1 MSSALLRRRLASSL
15 ASPLQR
21 ARRRGRGARRGARRR
36 RPGARHRPRAR
47 RRRRGRGRRDAGA
60 AERGG
65 RRRAAGGGG
74 ARGGGG
80 AAVGVVGR
88 RLDRRRA
95 RRSFMGLKA
104 PESLAARVGAL
115 VGVSSCKG
123 GVGKSTVAVN
133 LAYALAA
140 RGGRVGLL
148 DADIHGP
155 SLPSLVALPDGT
167 LPLVQD
173 GASKLI
179 KPAQVRAAAAA
190 LCPAARSLT
199 PASRALRARRWRRP
213 LMSYGHIA
221 KGAAAGAAPAAV
233 MRGPMVGRVASQ
245 ARARPCTTT
254 RAACDSPDAPSLR
267 TDALGD
273 GVGRA
278 RLLVS
283 RPAARN
289 RRRPAHALPEL
300 RADGGGRRDDAAA
313 LVARRRA
320 QGHRDVPV
328 RAPTHAPSHATHAPR
343 TAAQSGPARAS
354 RSSACRWCRW

>member
-21 ARRRGRGARRGARRR
+21 ARLEDEALGAV
-36 RPGARHRPRAR
+36 RAAVDPALATVR
-47 RRRRGRGRRDAGA
+47 ALAVDAAGA
-60 AERGG
+60 VAATLELRSAAVDGAPLAAAA
-65 RRRAAGGGG
+65 RAA
-74 ARGGGG
+74 ASALPWASS
-80 AAVGVVGR
+80 AAVSTAA
-88 RLDRRRA
+88 A
-95 RRSFMGLKA
+95 RPRSFMGLKA
-104 PESLAARVGAL
+104 PESLARVGAL

-190 LCPAARSLT
+190 LCLPPAL
-199 PASRALRARRWRRP
+199 SRPHPALRARAQVGGVR

-245 ARARPCTTT
+245 ARARRCTTT
-254 RAACDSPDAPSLR
+254 RAACRLTAGSLAAFR
-267 TDALGD
+267 C
-273 GVGRA
+273 
-278 RLLVS
+278 S
-283 RPAARN
+283 R
-289 RRRPAHALPEL
+289 
-300 RADGGGRRDDAAA
+300 GRR
-313 LVARRRA
+313 
-320 QGHRDVPV
+320 G
-328 RAPTHAPSHATHAPR
+328 
-343 TAAQSGPARAS
+343 AS
-354 RSSACRWCRW
+354 SITC

>member
-1 MSSALLRRRLASSL
+1 MRVLRRRLASSRISRCS
-15 ASPLQR
+15 AR
-21 ARRRGRGARRGARRR
+21 AARGRGARHGARRR

-88 RLDRRRA
+88 RLDRAA
-95 RRSFMGLKA
+95 RPRSFMGLKA
-104 PESLAARVGAL
+104 PESLPRASARRRPARARAASASRRSRSTWRTRSRRAAASPHRRRRPRPVTVARRAARRHAALGAGRRL
-115 VGVSSCKG
+115 Q
-123 GVGKSTVAVN
+123 ADQ
-133 LAYALAA
+133 A
-140 RGGRVGLL
+140 R
-148 DADIHGP
+148 A
-155 SLPSLVALPDGT
+155 
-167 LPLVQD
+167 
-173 GASKLI
+173 GAR
-179 KPAQVRAAAAA
+179 PAAAAA
-190 LCPAARSLT
+190 CVLPPALSRPHPALCAR
-199 PASRALRARRWRRP
+199 AQVGGVR

-245 ARARPCTTT
+245 ARARPVPPPVPP
-254 RAACDSPDAPSLR
+254 ADSPDAPSLR

-273 GVGRA
+273 GGRA

-289 RRRPAHALPEL
+289 RRRPAHLLPEL
-300 RADGGGRRDDAAA
+300 
-313 LVARRRA
+313 
-320 QGHRDVPV
+320 
-328 RAPTHAPSHATHAPR
+328 
-343 TAAQSGPARAS
+343 SG
-354 RSSACRWCRW
+354 

>member
-15 ASPLQR
+15 ASPLR
-21 ARRRGRGARRGARRR
+21 ARGSRTRRSACAPPSTRR
-36 RPGARHRPRAR
+36 RHRPRAR
-47 RRRRGRGRRDAGA
+47 RRAAGA
-60 AERGG
+60 VAATLELRSGG

-74 ARGGGG
+74 ARGGRPAGASSAAVSTAAARPRSGG
-80 AAVGVVGR
+80 AQG
-88 RLDRRRA
+88 
-95 RRSFMGLKA
+95 
-104 PESLAARVGAL
+104 ARVASRASARCRR
-115 VGVSSCKG
+115 SSCKG

-190 LCPAARSLT
+190 LCLPPALSRPHPALCAR
-199 PASRALRARRWRRP
+199 AQVGGVR

-254 RAACDSPDAPSLR
+254 RAAC
-267 TDALGD
+267 
-273 GVGRA
+273 
-278 RLLVS
+278 RLTGCSVAAYRCS
-283 RPAARN
+283 R
-289 RRRPAHALPEL
+289 
-300 RADGGGRRDDAAA
+300 GRR
-313 LVARRRA
+313 
-320 QGHRDVPV
+320 G
-328 RAPTHAPSHATHAPR
+328 
-343 TAAQSGPARAS
+343 AS
-354 RSSACRWCRW
+354 STTC

>member
-1 MSSALLRRRLASSL
+1 MEAEAPVAPVAAAARAAAAALPWASSAAVST
-15 ASPLQR
+15 AA
-21 ARRRGRGARRGARRR
+21 AR
-36 RPGARHRPRAR
+36 P
-47 RRRRGRGRRDAGA
+47 
-60 AERGG
+60 
-65 RRRAAGGGG
+65 
-74 ARGGGG
+74 
-80 AAVGVVGR
+80 
-88 RLDRRRA
+88 
-95 RRSFMGLKA
+95 RSFMGLKA
-104 PESLAARVGAL
+104 PESLARVGAL

-190 LCPAARSLT
+190 LCLPPALSRPYPALCAR
-199 PASRALRARRWRRP
+199 AQVGGVR

-254 RAACDSPDAPSLR
+254 RAACRLTGCSLAAYR
-267 TDALGD
+267 CSR
-273 GVGRA
+273 GRRGA
-278 RLLVS
+278 NLTTCS
-283 RPAARN
+283 STCRPA
-289 RRRPAHALPEL
+289 PATSSS
-300 RADGGGRRDDAAA
+300 RF
-313 LVARRRA
+313 
-320 QGHRDVPV
+320 
-328 RAPTHAPSHATHAPR
+328 
-343 TAAQSGPARAS
+343 ARAS
-354 RSSACRWCRW
+354 G

>member
-21 ARRRGRGARRGARRR
+21 ARLEDEALGAV
-36 RPGARHRPRAR
+36 RAAVDPALATVR
-47 RRRRGRGRRDAGA
+47 ALAVDAAGA
-60 AERGG
+60 VAATLELRSAAVDGAPLAAAA
-65 RRRAAGGGG
+65 RAA
-74 ARGGGG
+74 AAALPWASS
-80 AAVGVVGR
+80 AAVSTAA
-88 RLDRRRA
+88 A
-95 RRSFMGLKA
+95 RPRSFMGLKA
-104 PESLAARVGAL
+104 PESLARVGAL

-190 LCPAARSLT
+190 LCLPPALSRPHPALCAR
-199 PASRALRARRWRRP
+199 AQVGGVR

-283 RPAARN
+283 RPAARH
-289 RRRPAHALPEL
+289 RRRPAHSLPEL

-313 LVARRRA
+313 VVAR
-320 QGHRDVPV
+320 
-328 RAPTHAPSHATHAPR
+328 
-343 TAAQSGPARAS
+343 
-354 RSSACRWCRW
+354 

>member
-1 MSSALLRRRLASSL
+1 MSSAFLRRRLASSL

-21 ARRRGRGARRGARRR
+21 ARLEDEALGAV
-36 RPGARHRPRAR
+36 RAAVDPALATVR
-47 RRRRGRGRRDAGA
+47 ALAVDAAGA
-60 AERGG
+60 VAATLELRSAAVDGAPLAAAA
-65 RRRAAGGGG
+65 RAA
-74 ARGGGG
+74 ASALPWASS
-80 AAVGVVGR
+80 AAVSTAA
-88 RLDRRRA
+88 A
-95 RRSFMGLKA
+95 RPRSFMGLKA
-104 PESLAARVGAL
+104 PESLARVGAL

-190 LCPAARSLT
+190 CAPPALSRRIPRSAR
-199 PASRALRARRWRRP
+199 AQVGGVR

-254 RAACDSPDAPSLR
+254 RAACRLTGCSLAAYRCSRGRRGANLTTCSSTCRPAPATSSSR
-267 TDALGD
+267 SARALG
-273 GVGRA
+273 
-278 RLLVS
+278 
-283 RPAARN
+283 
-289 RRRPAHALPEL
+289 
-300 RADGGGRRDDAAA
+300 
-313 LVARRRA
+313 
-320 QGHRDVPV
+320 
-328 RAPTHAPSHATHAPR
+328 
-343 TAAQSGPARAS
+343 
-354 RSSACRWCRW
+354 